1 MHEQQQAET
10 RRLLEKARKQ
20 GNVRLIE
27 VLERDEQSLS
37 RILDGLDQIEADHAD
52 DSGGGEL
59 DLRELAAP
67 DQSESALMGAEPA
80 RRPLAEAAAKRTL
93 DAEQRVHRALRELD
107 SEGATVTFAAVAERA
122 RVSRAFLYQHAE
134 LRSQIEALRAADA
147 AAPAR
152 VPVRQRASDASLRAR
167 LRAALEESQRQREE
181 IARLRE
187 ELALAHGRVREL
199 ELDRRLR
206 RT

>member
-1 MHEQQQAET
+1 
-10 RRLLEKARKQ
+10 
-20 GNVRLIE
+20 
-27 VLERDEQSLS
+27 
-37 RILDGLDQIEADHAD
+37 
-52 DSGGGEL
+52 
-59 DLRELAAP
+59 
-67 DQSESALMGAEPA
+67 MGDEPA
-80 RRPLAEAAAKRTL
+80 RRPLAETAAKRTL
-93 DAEQRVHRALRELD
+93 EAEQRVRSTLRELD
-107 SEGATVTFAAVAERA
+107 RDGATVTFAAVAERA

-152 VPVRQRASDASLRAR
+152 VPVRERASDASLRAR
-167 LRAALEESQRQREE
+167 LRAALDEGQRQREE
-181 IARLRE
+181 LARLRE

>member
-1 MHEQQQAET
+1 
-10 RRLLEKARKQ
+10 
-20 GNVRLIE
+20 
-27 VLERDEQSLS
+27 
-37 RILDGLDQIEADHAD
+37 
-52 DSGGGEL
+52 
-59 DLRELAAP
+59 
-67 DQSESALMGAEPA
+67 MGAEPA
-80 RRPLAEAAAKRTL
+80 SRPLADAAAKRTL

-107 SEGATVTFAAVAERA
+107 SEGATVTFAALAERA

-152 VPVRQRASDASLRAR
+152 VPIRQRASDASLRAR
-167 LRAALEESQRQREE
+167 LRGALEEGQRQREE

-199 ELDRRLR
+199 ELDRRQR